1 MNLKADDV
9 ISLEGKTE
17 FGKAFVKENGSDFK
31 ISKVN
36 TWDQYQLV
44 LISLTEK
51 VKRPIIRINLY
62 PESKNFKIIKK
73 K

>member
-17 FGKAFVKENGSDFK
+17 FGKTFVKENGTDFK

-44 LISLTEK
+44 LVSLTEK

-73 K
+73 N

>member
-17 FGKAFVKENGSDFK
+17 FGKNFVKENGSDFK
-31 ISKVN
+31 IGKVN

-44 LISLTEK
+44 LISLTEN

>member
-1 MNLKADDV
+1 MNLKTNDV
-9 ISLEGKTE
+9 VSLEGKTE
-17 FGKAFVKENGSDFK
+17 FGKTFVKENGTDFK

-44 LISLTEK
+44 LVSLTEN

-62 PESKNFKIIKK
+62 PESKNFKINKK

>member
-17 FGKAFVKENGSDFK
+17 FGKTFVKENGTDFK

-44 LISLTEK
+44 LVSLTEK
-51 VKRPIIRINLY
+51 VERPIIRINLY
-62 PESKNFKIIKK
+62 PESKNFKITKK
-73 K
+73 N

>member
-17 FGKAFVKENGSDFK
+17 FGKTFVKENGTDFK

-44 LISLTEK
+44 LVSLTEK
-51 VKRPIIRINLY
+51 VKQPIIRINLY

-73 K
+73 N

>member
-17 FGKAFVKENGSDFK
+17 FGKNFVKENGSEFK

-44 LISLTEK
+44 LVSLTEK